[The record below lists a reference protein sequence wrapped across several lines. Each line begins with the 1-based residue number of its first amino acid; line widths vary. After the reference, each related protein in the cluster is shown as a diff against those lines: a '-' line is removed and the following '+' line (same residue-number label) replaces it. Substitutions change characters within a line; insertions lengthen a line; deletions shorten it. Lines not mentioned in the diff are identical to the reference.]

1 MKKDLGTEVLT
12 NNDSL
17 NRYLVEL
24 LDVFYSS

>member
-1 MKKDLGTEVLT
+1 MKKDLGTAVLT